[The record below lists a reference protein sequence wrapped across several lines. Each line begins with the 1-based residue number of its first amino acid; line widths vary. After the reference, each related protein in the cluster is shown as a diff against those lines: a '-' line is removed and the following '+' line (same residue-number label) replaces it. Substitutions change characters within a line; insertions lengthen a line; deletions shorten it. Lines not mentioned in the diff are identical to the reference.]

1 VGRDLNTTLG
11 MTTLERA
18 ATPTLLAIGN
28 FDGVHR
34 GHQQVL
40 QPILQGT
47 AGIKTVLTFDPH
59 PRQVF
64 SRQPYPLLTPLAE
77 KIQILTR
84 LGIEQVV
91 VLPFTPELAQATA
104 SQFLQQVLQQRLQPL
119 GVSVGWDFCF
129 GSQRSGNAQVLR
141 AWGQEQGIP
150 IHVVPEMTWHGHQL
164 RSSRIRHALAEGN
177 VQHGADLLGRAYTLV
192 GTVVAGSQRG
202 RQLGF
207 PTANLELPPEKFLPR
222 DGVYAGWVTGLGS
235 PQAAVLN
242 IGVRPTVELQ
252 GSRTVEVHLL
262 DWQGSLYG
270 QTLEVSLEAFLR
282 PEQRF
287 PSLHALQKQLHHDCE
302 LARRLLRGD
311 PQKHWA
317 DPCLE
322 NC

>member
-1 VGRDLNTTLG
+1 VGDGLIA
-11 MTTLERA
+11 TLETA

-40 QPILQGT
+40 QPVIQGSL
-47 AGIKTVLTFDPH
+47 GIKTVLTFDPH

-77 KIQILTR
+77 KIQILTG
-84 LGIEQVV
+84 LGLEQVV
-91 VLPFTPELAQATA
+91 VLPFTLEFAQASA
-104 SQFLQQVLQQRLQPL
+104 GQFLQEVLQQGLQPV

-129 GSQRSGNAQVLR
+129 GSQRSGTVQVLR
-141 AWGQEQGIP
+141 AWGQTQGIP

-177 VQHGADLLGRAYTLV
+177 VDHAADLLGRPYRLI

-202 RQLGF
+202 RQIGF
-207 PTANLELPPEKFLPR
+207 PTANVDLPPDKLLPR
-222 DGVYAGWVTGLGS
+222 DGVYGGWVLGLGA

-242 IGVRPTVELQ
+242 IGVRPTVAVQ

-270 QTLEVSLEAFLR
+270 QFLQVDLAGFLR

-287 PSLHALQKQLHHDCE
+287 PSLHALQKQLHQDCE
-302 LARRLLRGD
+302 QARHLLWERPEGLYATRGS
-311 PQKHWA
+311 
-317 DPCLE
+317 LE
-322 NC
+322 RT